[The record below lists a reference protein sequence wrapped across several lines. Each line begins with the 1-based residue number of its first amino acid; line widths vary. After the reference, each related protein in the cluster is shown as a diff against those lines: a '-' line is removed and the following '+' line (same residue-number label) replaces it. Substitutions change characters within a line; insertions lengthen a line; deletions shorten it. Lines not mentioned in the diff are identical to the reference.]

1 MFPAEEHLY
10 WKKNILKVYF
20 INFPVQH
27 YGHKVLTKEMIIGW
41 MNEWRGG
48 EDSSVPM
55 FVLVDDFK
63 GSDIR
68 IEFSSKC

>member
-10 WKKNILKVYF
+10 WKKKILKVYF
-20 INFPVQH
+20 INFPDQR
-27 YGHKVLTKEMIIGW
+27 YGHEVLTKEMVIGW

-48 EDSSVPM
+48 EESSVPM
-55 FVLVDDFK
+55 FVLGGDFK